1 MPTKDLPEEVE
12 FLLCAYADGECD
24 ADAAARARTLVEGDP
39 AAAEYL
45 SRAQTDRDAY
55 VRALLNE
62 MEGIDVSGAVISAVR
77 EHAARSERHRRE
89 IKWRRVTAP
98 LAAAALL
105 TLVAV
110 VLFPVFGK
118 SREKARQTSCLSN
131 VRQIMTGMLAYAQD
145 YSGHLPSARDWQ
157 KQLHDYTKN
166 AMIFECP
173 NGDPKMGRSYAM
185 NRQWSGA
192 ELDSIPDKQA
202 AVIVYEA
209 DDTGAPALRHNGG
222 MNVGYADGH
231 AKMVREVPPGLL
243 PSTSLKPPSGGYGLA
258 DELKVS
264 YEAQSEVWVAS
275 VHEAVLGAEQAVQD
289 EGGFVLASR
298 LQATADPPKG
308 EVVCRVPRERVGDA
322 VNAFG
327 ALGWVA
333 TREIAGEDLTARYL
347 AAQRTL
353 ATDQGREERLRES
366 AKTAKQPQ
374 PASADRAK
382 ADEARKAQDNTR
394 GELFNIAS
402 ATDLATVSAR
412 FLQRS
417 ETPPPE
423 GLGGTWTGAASAAG
437 ASVGWLLRVCI
448 WLLLFAWLWAPPL
461 GVAWLVRRRRSA
473 GAAR

>member
-1 MPTKDLPEEVE
+1 MATKDLPEEVE
-12 FLLCAYADGECD
+12 FLLSAYADGECD
-24 ADAAARARTLVEGDP
+24 ADESARARTLLAEDP
-39 AAAEYL
+39 VGGEYL

-55 VRALLNE
+55 VRAVVNE
-62 MEGIDVSGAVISAVR
+62 VEGIDVSAGVMSAVR

-89 IKWRRVTAP
+89 IRWRRVTAP

-105 TLVAV
+105 TLIAAI
-110 VLFPVFGK
+110 LFPVFGK

-131 VRQIMTGMLAYAQD
+131 VPQIMTGMLAYADD
-145 YSGHLPSARDWQ
+145 YDGCLPDARDWQ
-157 KQLHDYTKN
+157 RRVQPYLKN
-166 AMIFECP
+166 EQILECP
-173 NGDPKMGRSYAM
+173 SGDPKMGRSYAM

-192 ELDSIPDKQA
+192 KLGSIPDKGT
-202 AVIVYEA
+202 AVIIYEA

-222 MNVGYADGH
+222 MNVGFADGH
-231 AKMVREVPPGLL
+231 AKMVREVPPGLV
-243 PSTSLKPPSGGYGLA
+243 PSTSMKPPSGGYGLA
-258 DELKVS
+258 EELKLS

-322 VNAFG
+322 VNALG

-347 AAQRTL
+347 TAQRTL
-353 ATDQGREERLRES
+353 STDQAREERLRES
-366 AKTAKQPQ
+366 AKATKRPEQ
-374 PASADRAK
+374 ASADRVK

-402 ATDLATVSAR
+402 ATELATVSAR

-417 ETPPPE
+417 EAPLPK
-423 GLGGTWTGAASAAG
+423 GLSGTWAGAASAAG
-437 ASVGWLLRVCI
+437 SSLGWLLQVCV
-448 WLLLFAWLWAPPL
+448 WLLFFAWLWAPPL
-461 GVAWLVRRRRSA
+461 AIAWLVRRRCRTRRS
-473 GAAR
+473 G